1 VSCGYNVVMRTF
13 TASLLTALALPLAAQ
28 IFDPAMPASVPAVS
42 GKLVEAF
49 GLHYID
55 IKIGDGATAASG
67 QEYTVHYTGWLRNGA
82 KFDSSVDRGT
92 PLKFIQGR
100 RAVIAGWDLGFE
112 GMKVG
117 GKRRLFI
124 PYQLAY
130 GEQARGNTIPA
141 KAELIFDVELLGVR
155 DVAPAPPAGADL
167 NVALPELE
175 AHVMALAKAV
185 PEDKYSWR
193 PAPGVRTFQQVFLHI
208 AYGNQLMLNVA
219 AHSPAA
225 DAVKKQIEENS
236 KSEDQPIGKEKVLA
250 LLADSFKAVHGFI
263 DSARPAALTR
273 DVDFMGTP
281 ATSRGVLINL
291 ETHMAEH
298 LGQAIAYARMNGI
311 VPPWS
316 Q

>member
-1 VSCGYNVVMRTF
+1 MRLI
-13 TASLLTALALPLAAQ
+13 AALAWIAALPLAAQ
-28 IFDPAMPASVPAVS
+28 TFDPTMPASVPAAAGPVM
-42 GKLVEAF
+42 EAY
-49 GLHYID
+49 GLRYIE
-55 IKIGDGATAASG
+55 IKTGDGAAAAPN
-67 QEYTVHYTGWLRNGA
+67 QEYTVHYTGWLRDGT

-100 RAVIAGWDLGFE
+100 RAVIAGWDSGFE

-124 PYQLAY
+124 PYQLGY
-130 GEQARGNTIPA
+130 GEPGRGRTIPP
-141 KAELIFDVELLGVR
+141 KAELIFDVELLGARNVPP
-155 DVAPAPPAGADL
+155 APAAGADL
-167 NVALPELE
+167 NTALPDLE

-185 PEDKYSWR
+185 PEEKYYWR

-208 AYGNQLMLNVA
+208 AYGNQLMLNMA
-219 AHSPAA
+219 SGNSTN
-225 DAVKKQIEENS
+225 DALEKQVEENS
-236 KSEDQPIGKEKVLA
+236 RNEKQPVNKAKVIEA
-250 LLADSFKAVHGFI
+250 LTASF
-263 DSARPAALTR
+263 AALHRAIDAANTNSLSREINLSGTVTTTR
-273 DVDFMGTP
+273 GE
-281 ATSRGVLINL
+281 LIRL